1 MSRSTP
7 PTAAAILRSSP
18 GEGAFWARSI
28 RWKEIRRSLNQR
40 SALRVSEH
48 LLVPK
53 ICRLAGGM
61 SGPAQAR
68 EGGGEEGA
76 PTPGGPQQH
85 HQRED
90 PDGPEDGV
98 PVGEEQMAPGGRR
111 DPGGEAVLVI
121 EGQDV

>member
-1 MSRSTP
+1 MRCSTP
-7 PTAAAILRSSP
+7 PTATAILRSSP

-28 RWKEIRRSLNQR
+28 RWKDIPRSLNQR
-40 SALRVSEH
+40 SALRVSGH
-48 LLVPK
+48 FLVPK

-76 PTPGGPQQH
+76 APPRGPQQH
-85 HQRED
+85 QQRER

-98 PVGEEQMAPGGRR
+98 PVGEDQMAAR
-111 DPGGEAVLVI
+111 
-121 EGQDV
+121 